1 MAWGIAAFVVY
12 CCLTNILTPHC
23 LCLTITTV
31 PRPIKPAKDRQ
42 SEIVGVRLTPSERK
56 AFDKAAKKAGLSL
69 SNYIRKKLG
78 VKP

>member
-1 MAWGIAAFVVY
+1 MARP
-12 CCLTNILTPHC
+12 TN
-23 LCLTITTV
+23 
-31 PRPIKPAKDRQ
+31 RAKDRQ
-42 SEIVGVRLTPSERK
+42 SEIVGVRLTPAERK